1 MKGAIVRYGTE
12 ADIPEIVR
20 VINAAYRV
28 EDFFVRGNRTNDED
42 VAGRMAAS
50 GGCFIVADS
59 GDGVL
64 VAATSVDVH
73 EDRGH
78 FAMLSVD
85 PVVQGKG
92 YARMM
97 IDAVEDHCRKS
108 GCRHLDIEVVNL
120 REELPAFYER
130 FGFAA
135 TSTAQF
141 SDMGKLTRE
150 AHLVLM
156 TKTI

>member
-1 MKGAIVRYGTE
+1 MKEASVRYADE
-12 ADIPEIVR
+12 DDIPEIVR

-28 EDFFVRGNRTNDED
+28 EDFFVRGNRTNAED
-42 VAGRMAAS
+42 VATRMTAS
-50 GGCFIVADS
+50 SGCFIVADR

-73 EDRGH
+73 DDRGH

-85 PVVQGKG
+85 PSVQGKG
-92 YARMM
+92 YGRIM
-97 IDAVEDHCRKS
+97 IDAVEDHCRRF
-108 GCRHLDIEVVNL
+108 GCGHLDIEVVNL

-130 FGFAA
+130 FGFV
-135 TSTAQF
+135 TTTTAQF
-141 SDMGKLTRE
+141 SDAAKLTRE

-156 TKTI
+156 TKAI

>member
-1 MKGAIVRYGTE
+1 MKETSVRYATE
-12 ADIPEIVR
+12 GDIDEIVR

-28 EDFFVRGNRTNDED
+28 EDFFVRGNRTNVED
-42 VAGRMAAS
+42 VTARMNAPGA
-50 GGCFIVADS
+50 CFIVADR

-85 PVVQGKG
+85 PAVQGKG
-92 YARMM
+92 YGRML

-108 GCRHLDIEVVNL
+108 GCAHLDIEVVNL
-120 REELPAFYER
+120 REELPPFYKR
-130 FGFAA
+130 LGFVP
-135 TSTAQF
+135 TTTAQF
-141 SDMGKLTRE
+141 SDTGKLTRE
-150 AHLVLM
+150 AHLLLM
-156 TKTI
+156 RKTI

>member
-1 MKGAIVRYGTE
+1 MRIANE

-28 EDFFVRGNRTNDED
+28 EDFFVRGNRTNAED
-42 VAGRMAAS
+42 VAARMTALD
-50 GGCFIVADS
+50 GCFIVAER

-73 EDRGH
+73 ENRGH

-85 PVVQGKG
+85 PAAQGKG
-92 YARMM
+92 YGRLM
-97 IDAVEDHCRKS
+97 IDAVEDHCRKA
-108 GCRHLDIEVVNL
+108 GCSHLDIEVVNL

-130 FGFAA
+130 LGFV
-135 TSTAQF
+135 TTTTAQF
-141 SDMGKLTRE
+141 SNPAKLTRD